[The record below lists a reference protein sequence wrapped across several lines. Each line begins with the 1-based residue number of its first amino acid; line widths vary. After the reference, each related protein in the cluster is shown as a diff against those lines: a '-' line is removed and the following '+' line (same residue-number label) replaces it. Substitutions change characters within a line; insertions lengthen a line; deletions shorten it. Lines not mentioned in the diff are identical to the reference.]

1 MLKLAVTDVK
11 GRGEKKLILFNSKR
25 MQRERRRKKTVKN

>member
-11 GRGEKKLILFNSKR
+11 GRGGKKKLILFNSKR
-25 MQRERRRKKTVKN
+25 MQRERRKKNC